1 MKPTRFRFVTL
12 IGLLAFAPLLAGAAG
27 QTSAG
32 AAGDAPMVVLCL
44 STYAAK
50 VPSEAAKAAVIVIT
64 IGPIIALYPFLQRYF
79 IKGIFLGSLK
89 G

>member
-1 MKPTRFRFVTL
+1 
-12 IGLLAFAPLLAGAAG
+12 
-27 QTSAG
+27 
-32 AAGDAPMVVLCL
+32 
-44 STYAAK
+44 
-50 VPSEAAKAAVIVIT
+50 VIVIT

>member
-1 MKPTRFRFVTL
+1 MRAWEQEVT
-12 IGLLAFAPLLAGAAG
+12 GAL
-27 QTSAG
+27 
-32 AAGDAPMVVLCL
+32 DMFH

-64 IGPIIALYPFLQRYF
+64 IEPIIALYPFLQRYF
-79 IKGIFLGSLK
+79 IKGIFLGPLK